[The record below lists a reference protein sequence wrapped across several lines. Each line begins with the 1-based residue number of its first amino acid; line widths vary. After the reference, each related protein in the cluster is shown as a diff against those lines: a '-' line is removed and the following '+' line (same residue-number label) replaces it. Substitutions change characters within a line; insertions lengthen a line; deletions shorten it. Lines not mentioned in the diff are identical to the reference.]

1 MIKTLNHNLEDL
13 RPSSGKIVI
22 TTHHKPDGDAMGSS
36 LALYNYFKA
45 AGIDSLVITPTDYA
59 DFLWWMPSNDQV
71 LVYEGN
77 ELKADQ
83 IIADADIVYCL
94 DFNALSRINH
104 MGHVVKESKAR
115 CILIDH
121 HRDPEEFAS
130 EQLTDVEASSTCELI
145 YDYLTEFLDHSFITN
160 DVAQCIYTGIIT
172 DTGSFRY
179 DSTSSK
185 TIRVAAALLDKGAV
199 PSVIYDKIFDQNRL
213 ERLRLLGFFLH
224 NKIELI
230 EDGKVAIAT
239 LSSEELSNFSV
250 KTGDTEG
257 FVNYGLS
264 IEGVQMSALII
275 DRSVLVKMSFRS
287 KGSFPCNEFAAEFF
301 NGGGHRNAAGGG
313 SKLSLEDTV
322 EKVKSSLATYR
333 KHLK

>member
-1 MIKTLNHNLEDL
+1 MIKTLNHNLEDIK
-13 RPSSGKIVI
+13 RSSGRIVI

-36 LALYNYFKA
+36 LALYNYFKN
-45 AGIDSLVITPTDYA
+45 AGIETLVITPTDYA
-59 DFLWWMPSNDQV
+59 DVLWWMPGNNDV
-71 LVYEGN
+71 LIYEGN
-77 ELKADQ
+77 EQKANEQ
-83 IIADADIVYCL
+83 IAQADIVYCL
-94 DFNALSRINH
+94 DFNALSRINA
-104 MGHVVKESKAR
+104 MGELVNQSKAR

-121 HRDPEEFAS
+121 HRNPEDFAY

-145 YDYLTEFLDHSFITN
+145 YDYLVEFLDESHITPE
-160 DVAQCIYTGIIT
+160 VAQCIYTGIIT
-172 DTGSFRY
+172 DTGSFRF

-213 ERLRLLGFFLH
+213 ERLKLLGFFLH

-230 EDGKVAIAT
+230 EDGRVALAT
-239 LSSEELSNFSV
+239 LSSEELSKFSV

-264 IEGVQMSALII
+264 IAGVQMSALII

-313 SKLSLEDTV
+313 SQLSLEETV
-322 EKVKSSLATYR
+322 EKVKRSLATYR
-333 KHLK
+333 KHLV